1 MASDSRRTEEN
12 MEMYEIDLTKAT
24 RAMKRLGL
32 SEFFFEALPE
42 REYERAQEL
51 GLSVLQWKLYKSFR
65 KMLGEELL
73 SIKMEKDLE
82 GQHFRVYGLSFKQ
95 IMDMYPDICEDV
107 FGEWALRLGVNHL
120 YADSLGADVHELT
133 GHVFKNSSGKSIY
146 ERFVTLLKKLS

>member
-1 MASDSRRTEEN
+1 MDSNDGRQTEK
-12 MEMYEIDLTKAT
+12 MEMIDLTKAT

-32 SEFFFEALPE
+32 FDFFSKALPE

-51 GLSVLQWKLYKSFR
+51 GLSVLQWKLYKGFR

-82 GQHFRVYGLSFKQ
+82 GQHFQIYGMTFKQ
-95 IMDMYPDICEDV
+95 IMDAYPDICEEV
-107 FGEWALRLGVNHL
+107 FGEWCLRMGINHL
-120 YADSLGADVHELT
+120 YANSLGDIHEFP
-133 GHVFKNSSGKSIY
+133 GHIFKNSSGKSVY